1 PFLSEVLN
9 EQISKDLNKG
19 TLKKVFLKPEYKKE
33 FKADS
38 GSQVLEKIEFSDD
51 INHPKKY
58 TMLVNGTQESFIE
71 IKNIQKQEKSIK
83 VENFIDIEELKK
95 DGVSITEIK

>member
-1 PFLSEVLN
+1 M
-9 EQISKDLNKG
+9 
-19 TLKKVFLKPEYKKE
+19 
-33 FKADS
+33 
-38 GSQVLEKIEFSDD
+38 EKIEFSDD